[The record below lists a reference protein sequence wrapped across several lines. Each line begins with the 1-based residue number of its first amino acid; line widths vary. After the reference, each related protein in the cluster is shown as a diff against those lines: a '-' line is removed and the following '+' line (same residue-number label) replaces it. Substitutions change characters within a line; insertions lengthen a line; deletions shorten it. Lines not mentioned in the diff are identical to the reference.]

1 MTETIT
7 LFHTGKRDIQYGKNA
22 SFKPG
27 TQMTFPKAEGE
38 YLQKL
43 FRGELKTPEDFT
55 VAYQDQGAVPSVA
68 ITQAKKTIK

>member
-22 SFKPG
+22 VFKPG
-27 TQMTFPKAEGE
+27 TQITFPKTEGE

-43 FRGELKTPEDFT
+43 FKGELKTPDDFT
-55 VAYQDQGAVPSVA
+55 TAYKGQGSVSTEA
-68 ITQAKKTIK
+68 ITQSRKSK